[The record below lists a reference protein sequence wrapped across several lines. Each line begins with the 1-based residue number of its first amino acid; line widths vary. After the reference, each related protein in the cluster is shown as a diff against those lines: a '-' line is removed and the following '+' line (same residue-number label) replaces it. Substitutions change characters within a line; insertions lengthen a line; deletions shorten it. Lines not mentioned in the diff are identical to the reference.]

1 MRTFKVGTWREVFLK
16 LPGDVNKELGWEDL
30 LRFTHSGN
38 AGLGWERRPTE
49 SQECCVLQS
58 LHESPSPRS
67 SSCPG
72 VPAMGAQE
80 QGDDLVLSSPSGSH
94 KPRPCWQV
102 YFVPLCWGGPARGR
116 PVHVWSLRL
125 PFSAQMWTCH
135 SMACLRAEYRGDKAS
150 WFGRI
155 LFTEDSRSTTV
166 QLLLIQEDGC
176 GFSLSL
182 WETEFLAFMLSARWP
197 GLVNAPPPWDRDLP
211 QQDLTLGAIV

>member
-1 MRTFKVGTWREVFLK
+1 MRTFKVGTWREVFLN
-16 LPGDVNKELGWEDL
+16 LPGDINKELGWEDL
-30 LRFTHSGN
+30 LRFTHSGS
-38 AGLGWERRPTE
+38 AWLGWERRPIE
-49 SQECCVLQS
+49 SQDVACCSLCMS
-58 LHESPSPRS
+58 LHHPDRAPALAFLPWVPKSKGMTLCLAVPWVPINPGHIDKCILSPHP
-67 SSCPG
+67 
-72 VPAMGAQE
+72 
-80 QGDDLVLSSPSGSH
+80 H
-94 KPRPCWQV
+94 
-102 YFVPLCWGGPARGR
+102 ARGR

-150 WFGRI
+150 WFGRV

-182 WETEFLAFMLSARWP
+182 WEIEFLAFMLSARWP